1 MGKLLQFDSLG
12 SFGSSEYID
21 ENNLEYINESLY
33 RLYFQTLII
42 MSDKMD
48 SFKTILRF
56 IDRHVSEDD
65 GWDVF
70 SKVATEMLTTIENLE
85 MRTLLIE
92 LIKSHRK
99 DDCDGPE
106 IVLK

>member
-1 MGKLLQFDSLG
+1 MGELLQFDS
-12 SFGSSEYID
+12 FGSSDID
-21 ENNLEYINESLY
+21 ENNMKYNRGEAVY

-48 SFKTILRF
+48 SFKNALEF
-56 IDRHVSEDD
+56 IDKDIIDD
-65 GWDVF
+65 NGWEIF
-70 SKVATEMLTTIENLE
+70 SKVATEMLTVIENAE
-85 MRTLLIE
+85 MRAMLIE

-99 DDCDGPE
+99 DDCDEPD